1 MSSRYL
7 VSPYNSVLKWRY
19 FLWKNGSIS
28 FHFPKMKYTNFIFD
42 NLISFRIYL
51 WLTLFEPYVV
61 HSSLCYTLVYISFF
75 INFSE
80 CFNTARSSYYLWL
93 RNVYWYWLTVILL
106 ILLLLELF
114 SPEIRFYDILQATQ
128 NFFGPGNS
136 RISSGPCIS
145 YLDFLINPDRSLF
158 QQ

>member
-1 MSSRYL
+1 
-7 VSPYNSVLKWRY
+7 
-19 FLWKNGSIS
+19 
-28 FHFPKMKYTNFIFD
+28 MKYTNFIFD

-61 HSSLCYTLVYISFF
+61 HSSLCYTVVYISFF

-93 RNVYWYWLTVILL
+93 RDVYWYCLTVILL

-114 SPEIRFYDILQATQ
+114 SLKIRFYDILQATQ
-128 NFFGPGNS
+128 NFLAPAIPESRRGPA
-136 RISSGPCIS
+136 
-145 YLDFLINPDRSLF
+145 LVTLIF
-158 QQ
+158 